1 MRFTGTLLGA
11 VLFLVL
17 FNIFTDT
24 TAQMMIVLLSS
35 YIGMYINRY
44 DLKMVA
50 TTIQALGAAVIGTT
64 GMIVV
69 QNRIAFV
76 IIGAIVAYIG
86 NKYLLT
92 IREKQV
98 KEHYD
103 ELYEQYKTHLLQ
115 DPESY
120 PHSIIVEAYHVLEMG
135 EELNKYPEWLDISF
149 NTLVKSL

>member
-1 MRFTGTLLGA
+1 
-11 VLFLVL
+11 
-17 FNIFTDT
+17 
-24 TAQMMIVLLSS
+24 
-35 YIGMYINRY
+35 
-44 DLKMVA
+44 
-50 TTIQALGAAVIGTT
+50 
-64 GMIVV
+64 MIVV

-103 ELYEQYKTHLLQ
+103 ELYDQYKTHLLQ
-115 DPESY
+115 DRESY